1 MDTSDYAVAWIIYVL
16 AGAVFGVLAWR
27 VLHRYVPRTLAY
39 FLECMLLALM
49 FTPAYVL
56 PDQGIMA
63 PALMVVALDA
73 LTLGPKAAIGALIPL
88 VLALLLALAVAT
100 ILSVVD
106 RLRRRALQ
114 AAPTEPDVSEF

>member
-1 MDTSDYAVAWIIYVL
+1 MDTSDYAVAWIIYAL

-63 PALMVVALDA
+63 PALMVVALDT

-100 ILSVVD
+100 TLSVVD
-106 RLRRRALQ
+106 RMRRRALQ
-114 AAPTEPDVSEF
+114 AAPAEPDVSEL

>member
-1 MDTSDYAVAWIIYVL
+1 MDSSDYAVAWIIYGL
-16 AGAVFGVLAWR
+16 AGAVFGLLAWR
-27 VLHRYVPRTLAY
+27 VLSRYLPRTLAY
-39 FLECMLLALM
+39 FLECVLLALM

-73 LTLGPKAAIGALIPL
+73 LTIEPKAAIRALIPL

-100 ILSVVD
+100 VLSVIH
-106 RLRRRALQ
+106 RLRSRRPQTAQ
-114 AAPTEPDVSEF
+114 TEPDVSEL